1 MKKILVL
8 SYFFPPC
15 NLTASQRIEGWVNY
29 LSLFGYYPI
38 VVTRNWDIVIN
49 SPEDASISTGKEVK
63 HVKQDNYE
71 VHYLPYHASKR
82 DEIFEKNR
90 NKKHLQKLSKV
101 LTLKDLLLES
111 YSNSAIP
118 YANMYDYSRKIIKE
132 NSDIKCVIISA
143 KPFNQFK
150 FGYLLNKEFGIKW
163 IADYR
168 DDWNTSEL
176 ESKNTGW
183 MKYISKIQS
192 KSEKKW
198 INSAEC
204 ITSISEI
211 YIAKIAQFVQKRGV
225 VILNGFDGID
235 LEEDIKDSDSSQFRI
250 TYNGSLYSTQSIE
263 PILQVIKKIA
273 SNEEIK
279 LKIQIHFPGLAFDK
293 VQEKRVRE
301 QMIGFESILYITD
314 RIPKKEVIE
323 IQQNSDLLL
332 MVAHGS
338 VKGVPSSKLYEY
350 VGLKKQ
356 ILLYPNDHDIIEQT
370 LNDTGLGIICEDED
384 QIYESLL
391 NLILSKQNG
400 VNEKLKIDES
410 KIEFYSRKNQTAQL
424 AQLLDEV
431 LKKDN

>member
-1 MKKILVL
+1 MKKILIL

-38 VVTRNWDIVIN
+38 VVTRNWDITIN
-49 SPEDASISTGKEVK
+49 SPEDASISTGKEVE
-63 HVKQDNYE
+63 HVKRDNYE
-71 VHYLPYHASKR
+71 AYYLPYNASRR
-82 DEIFEKNR
+82 DKIFVKNR
-90 NKKHLQKLSKV
+90 SKKHFQKLSKV

-111 YSNSAIP
+111 FSNSAIP

-132 NSDIKCVIISA
+132 NPDIECAIISA

-198 INSAEC
+198 VGSSEC
-204 ITSISEI
+204 ITSISGI
-211 YIAKIAQFVQKRGV
+211 YANKISSFVQKKGV
-225 VILNGFDGID
+225 VILNGYDGID
-235 LEEDIKDSDSSQFRI
+235 GIDEIKNVNQKQFRI
-250 TYNGSLYSTQSIE
+250 TYNGSLYPTQSIE
-263 PILQVIKKIA
+263 PILEAVKKIA
-273 SNEEIK
+273 RNEEIT
-279 LKIQIHFPGLAFDK
+279 IEVIIHFPGLAFDK
-293 VQEKRVRE
+293 AQEKRVRE
-301 QMIGFESILYITD
+301 QMIGFESILHITD
-314 RIPKKEVIE
+314 RIPKKEVIQ

-350 VGLKKQ
+350 VGLKKK
-356 ILLYPNDHDIIEQT
+356 IFLYPNDHDIVEQT
-370 LNDTGLGIICEDED
+370 LNDTRLGVVCENIED
-384 QIYESLL
+384 IYKNLL
-391 NLILSKQNG
+391 QLVLAKQNG
-400 VNEKLKIDES
+400 IEEILEISPS
-410 KIEFYSRKNQTAQL
+410 KIEFYSRKNQTRQL
-424 AQLLDEV
+424 AHLFDEI

>member
-38 VVTRNWDIVIN
+38 VVTRNWDIAIN

-63 HVKQDNYE
+63 QVKQNNYE
-71 VHYLPYHASKR
+71 VHYLPYNASKR

-90 NKKHLQKLSKV
+90 NKKYLQKLSKI

-111 YSNSAIP
+111 SSNLAIP

-132 NSDIKCVIISA
+132 NPDIECAIISA

-192 KSEKKW
+192 KNEKKW
-198 INSAEC
+198 IGSAEC
-204 ITSISEI
+204 ITSVSKI
-211 YIAKIAQFVQKRGV
+211 YRDRITQFVQKKGF
-225 VILNGFDGID
+225 VILNGFDGI
-235 LEEDIKDSDSSQFRI
+235 ENTEIIKKDNNRFNI
-250 TYNGSLYSTQSIE
+250 TYNGSLYPTQSIE
-263 PILQVIKKIA
+263 PILDTVKKIIQQK
-273 SNEEIK
+273 EFQIEIH
-279 LKIQIHFPGLAFDK
+279 LNFPGLGFDK
-293 VQEKRVRE
+293 TQEKRVIDF
-301 QMIGFESILYITD
+301 MKGFEQFVHITS
-314 RIPKKEVIE
+314 RIPKSEVVY
-323 IQQNSDLLL
+323 IQKNSDLLL
-332 MVAHGS
+332 MVAHGT

-356 ILLYPNDHDIIEQT
+356 ILLFPNDHDIIEET
-370 LNDTGLGIICEDED
+370 LNDTGLGIICDTED
-384 QIYESLL
+384 QIYDHLVSLIRL
-391 NLILSKQNG
+391 K
-400 VNEKLKIDES
+400 EKGEIEVLVIDDSKID
-410 KIEFYSRKNQTAQL
+410 FYSRKNQTAEL
-424 AQLLDEV
+424 AKLLDE
-431 LKKDN
+431 LLENK

>member
-38 VVTRNWDIVIN
+38 VVTRNWDITIN

-63 HVKQDNYE
+63 HVKRDNYE
-71 VHYLPYHASKR
+71 VHYVPYNASKR

-90 NKKHLQKLSKV
+90 NKKYLQKLSKI
-101 LTLKDLLLES
+101 LTLKDLLLENS
-111 YSNSAIP
+111 SNSAIP

-132 NSDIKCVIISA
+132 NPDIECAIISA

-198 INSAEC
+198 VGSAEY

-211 YIAKIAQFVQKRGV
+211 YTAKIAQFVQKRGV

-235 LEEDIKDSDSSQFRI
+235 LDEKLKDSNPNQFRI
-250 TYNGSLYSTQSIE
+250 TYNGSLYPTQSIE
-263 PILQVIKKIA
+263 PILKAIKKIA
-273 SNEEIK
+273 SNHEII
-279 LKIQIHFPGLAFDK
+279 LNIQIHFPGLAFDK
-293 VQEKRVRE
+293 AQEKRVRD

-314 RIPKKEVIE
+314 RIPKKEVIL
-323 IQQNSDLLL
+323 IQENSDLLL

-370 LNDTGLGIICEDED
+370 LNDTGLGIICEDEH
-384 QIYESLL
+384 QIYTHLL

-400 VNEKLKIDES
+400 TDDVLKIDES

-424 AQLLDEV
+424 AKLLDEV
-431 LKKDN
+431 LG